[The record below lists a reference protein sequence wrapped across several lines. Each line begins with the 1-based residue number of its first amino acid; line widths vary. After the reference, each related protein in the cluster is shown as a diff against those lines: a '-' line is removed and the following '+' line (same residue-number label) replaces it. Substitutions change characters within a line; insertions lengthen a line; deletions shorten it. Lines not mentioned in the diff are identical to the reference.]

1 MNYHGRH
8 RAEDMTAETTML
20 PVFTG
25 ELYEQPHPETPGWRH
40 HATRTLLWLGFLAAL
55 ALMLIV
61 FELTVG

>member
-1 MNYHGRH
+1 
-8 RAEDMTAETTML
+8 MTAETTML